1 MSTVVYVILGE
12 FPQGVTADTIS
23 ELTSGSG
30 VTIDSVLLKDGQV
43 DLADDKKVLLGTGDD
58 GELYVNG
65 DNVYIR
71 NVTADKDIIFS
82 VLDGAAQ
89 TTMMTLDADVP
100 QVDFGNI
107 AVVNVGAAG
116 NDFGASNSLVAT
128 TLSGDIAMGGNDVTN
143 VGTIT
148 GEASTASLILAGFTA
163 NAQHDIK
170 IQTVNAAGDTQVDRM
185 VFASDNDA
193 GASSIT
199 ITEPTNFS
207 NVAVTNLGAAGN
219 DFGASNSLVATTF
232 SGDVAMGGND
242 VTNVGL
248 ISGEASA
255 ASLILAG
262 YTANAQ
268 HDVKIQT
275 VNAAGDTLVDRIVFG
290 SDNDAGSSSISIT
303 EPTDFNNVSVTNV
316 GAAGNDFG
324 ATNTLV
330 GTTIAGALIGTPD
343 QITTSSEG
351 VAASLTT
358 IATEITTDGGADL
371 NEATLANGTVGQI
384 KIFTIVVEG
393 NAGDTLKI
401 TPATMA
407 EGTQITFDGTVG
419 QGCVMIYTTTVGW
432 CVVGNNGGV
441 IS

>member
-128 TLSGDIAMGGNDVTN
+128 TLSGDIAMGGNNVTN

-148 GEASTASLILAGFTA
+148 GEASTASLILVFFVLPSTPKSAPGPFPSLSLDEYIFVPSSRTM
-163 NAQHDIK
+163 
-170 IQTVNAAGDTQVDRM
+170 QVTPKQSPSHPSA
-185 VFASDNDA
+185 F
-193 GASSIT
+193 I
-199 ITEPTNFS
+199 
-207 NVAVTNLGAAGN
+207 
-219 DFGASNSLVATTF
+219 SLLVIFRT
-232 SGDVAMGGND
+232 
-242 VTNVGL
+242 
-248 ISGEASA
+248 
-255 ASLILAG
+255 SLIFRP
-262 YTANAQ
+262 T
-268 HDVKIQT
+268 ISPM
-275 VNAAGDTLVDRIVFG
+275 LVSFRMLFI
-290 SDNDAGSSSISIT
+290 
-303 EPTDFNNVSVTNV
+303 
-316 GAAGNDFG
+316 
-324 ATNTLV
+324 
-330 GTTIAGALIGTPD
+330 LIESP
-343 QITTSSEG
+343 
-351 VAASLTT
+351 
-358 IATEITTDGGADL
+358 GGKR
-371 NEATLANGTVGQI
+371 V
-384 KIFTIVVEG
+384 
-393 NAGDTLKI
+393 
-401 TPATMA
+401 
-407 EGTQITFDGTVG
+407 
-419 QGCVMIYTTTVGW
+419 
-432 CVVGNNGGV
+432 
-441 IS
+441 